1 MAELTSEDV
10 KNLTNAM
17 ADFTKAVEKNNKA
30 FLKTETSTKNIA
42 EDINNAQKSLKDG
55 QKNLTG
61 TQKAVAA
68 IKESMADI
76 ATSVTG
82 IGKILGAGAIAGFFT
97 NLVKDS
103 IKLDNQMT
111 KLAMQMGKGRGGI
124 KELKGSVNGLQK
136 EFGASYEEARDL
148 VTTLAEAKYV
158 GNIKDAA
165 AAINLFSRA
174 TGASAESALQLT
186 DTLSK
191 GAGMSDK
198 AIAAMYAGMTK
209 VQQKVGIS
217 HAGMEALTSTIKD
230 AATSMVA
237 MGKSAADIQKVT
249 NNMTALVGAL
259 EKVGISAQEST
270 QILDNLLDPDR
281 IEDNILLYS
290 QLGISMEDALSGN
303 IDLTGMDNQL
313 KDMAQRI
320 VDMGPIAGSQFAKS
334 MGMSYKQA
342 TQMAK
347 MESGA
352 MDEVADA
359 AQTSE
364 EQALDTLKGLN
375 SETEALF
382 EKANRGLN
390 KIEGVLRGLPGV
402 LLIAMPGVIAKV
414 TDMISNGF
422 KQAFSPK
429 QMSVATEAAVDT
441 MVTSFQKGFK
451 QAFSPKQMSVATEAA
466 VDTMVTSFQKG
477 FEKTEIQ
484 ARTFLGSFGD
494 ALRRTRAGDIET
506 LFTGIDKKTEALVA
520 KAQGK
525 NFTDAFFGANYKN
538 RMDTYLKNFDDLKV
552 KAQSQLKLLSELQ
565 TAQDEAKKRDDGKT
579 VARIGNQM
587 TKIKQELSR
596 ITGLSV
602 DEFKNLGEAT
612 KLVNG
617 LEVSTANIEGTMGVW
632 ANKTMKMNEEAAKA
646 KESLEK
652 RSSLLQ
658 SLLAQE
664 EERKSAQESIVNLAS
679 EIAELEQ
686 KAKGATGEAAE
697 ILNKQLKEKQEM
709 LGKQNEAFKKLKSE
723 KTLQEEIKRA
733 QELQEKAQTRLN
745 EELEKQNKKLSTAGK
760 LWGGIKNSMSAKWN
774 ASNLGKA
781 IAENG
786 GGFKGVAKTAG
797 KGIAKGAVAAGK
809 GTLKAI
815 GGITKMLG
823 PWAIVMAL
831 IGKVLDKI
839 KEPLNNLLDN
849 LMVKLQPVLDVIMPI
864 VSELLNTLV
873 KTLFPPLLNILAV
886 ILTVLRYILKPVQL
900 ILKALSHLPV
910 IGKAFEGVN
919 KSIDQITGPEVVGA
933 LKDAANNIANSSEN
947 LTQAVDKQTENENK
961 PKVLEADG
969 AKFVQAEAG
978 TTNVPT
984 SPAASP
990 AASSTTTTTKVAK
1003 TDEEKAKEANQ
1014 ESREKKQLSAME
1026 DIRDEL
1032 SDPTVN
1038 YSIKYLL
1045 AKLVSLLE
1053 DKPKME
1059 TGNLFSGE
1067 KQTASIEEQAMTGS
1081 TN

>member
-1 MAELTSEDV
+1 
-10 KNLTNAM
+10 
-17 ADFTKAVEKNNKA
+17 
-30 FLKTETSTKNIA
+30 
-42 EDINNAQKSLKDG
+42 
-55 QKNLTG
+55 
-61 TQKAVAA
+61 
-68 IKESMADI
+68 
-76 ATSVTG
+76 
-82 IGKILGAGAIAGFFT
+82 
-97 NLVKDS
+97 
-103 IKLDNQMT
+103 
-111 KLAMQMGKGRGGI
+111 
-124 KELKGSVNGLQK
+124 
-136 EFGASYEEARDL
+136 
-148 VTTLAEAKYV
+148 
-158 GNIKDAA
+158 
-165 AAINLFSRA
+165 
-174 TGASAESALQLT
+174 
-186 DTLSK
+186 
-191 GAGMSDK
+191 MSDK

-364 EQALDTLKGLN
+364 DQALDTLKSLN

-390 KIEGVLRGLPGV
+390 KVEGVLRGLPGI
-402 LLIAMPGVIAKV
+402 LLLVMPGVIAKV
-414 TDMISNGF
+414 TDMLS
-422 KQAFSPK
+422 
-429 QMSVATEAAVDT
+429 E
-441 MVTSFQKGFK
+441 GFK

-494 ALRRTRAGDIET
+494 ALRRTKAGDIET

-525 NFTDAFFGANYKN
+525 NFTDAFFGASYKN
-538 RMDTYLKNFDDLKV
+538 KMDTYLKNFDDLKV

-565 TAQDEAKKRDDGKT
+565 AAQGEAEKRNDEKT
-579 VARIGNQM
+579 VAGIGKQM
-587 TKIKQELSR
+587 TKIKEELTR
-596 ITGLSV
+596 ITGLSA
-602 DEFKNLGEAT
+602 DEFKNLSEAT
-612 KLVNG
+612 QLVNS
-617 LEVSTANIEGTMGVW
+617 LEASAGKAGGAMGRWADKMKDLTPEAKVAREQLEL
-632 ANKTMKMNEEAAKA
+632 ANKQLAKA
-646 KESLEK
+646 QENQEKYNSAKSL
-652 RSSLLQ
+652 SVSL
-658 SLLAQE
+658 A
-664 EERKSAQESIVNLAS
+664 N
-679 EIAELEQ
+679 EIAELEAKVNDEKVSGVAKKVLQEQLEAKKNTLKEQVKTIDKLKLQGNLEDNIAKAQ
-686 KAKGATGEAAE
+686 KA
-697 ILNKQLKEKQEM
+697 Q
-709 LGKQNEAFKKLKSE
+709 
-723 KTLQEEIKRA
+723 KRA
-733 QELQEKAQTRLN
+733 QEELNKEIEKS
-745 EELEKQNKKLSTAGK
+745 NKGPLATMSKLVH
-760 LWGGIKNSMSAKWN
+760 GIGNTISSKWN
-774 ASNLGKA
+774 SSKLGKA
-781 IAENG
+781 ITENG
-786 GGFKGVAKTAG
+786 GGFKGVGRTAL
-797 KGIAKGAVAAGK
+797 KGAAKGGAAAAK

-849 LMVKLQPVLDVIMPI
+849 LMVKLQPVLDVLMPI

-873 KTLFPPLLNILAV
+873 KTLFPPLLNILGV

-933 LKDAANNIANSSEN
+933 LKDAANNIANSSED

-1059 TGNLFSGE
+1059 NGNLFSGE
-1067 KQTASIEEQAMTGS
+1067 KQTASVEEQAMTGS

>member
-259 EKVGISAQEST
+259 ENVGISAQEST

-414 TDMISNGF
+414 TDMISN
-422 KQAFSPK
+422 
-429 QMSVATEAAVDT
+429 
-441 MVTSFQKGFK
+441 GFK

>member
-1 MAELTSEDV
+1 MAKLTSEDV

-103 IKLDNQMT
+103 IRLDNQMT
-111 KLAMQMGKGRGGI
+111 ELAIRMGKGRGGI
-124 KELKGSVNGLQK
+124 KELKGSVNDLQK
-136 EFGASYEEARDL
+136 EFGASYEEARNL
-148 VTTLAEAKYV
+148 VKTLAEAKYV

-165 AAINLFSRA
+165 AAINLFSRT

-198 AIAAMYAGMTK
+198 AIAAMYAGMAK

-217 HAGMEALTSTIKD
+217 QAGMEALTSTIKD

-237 MGKSAADIQKVT
+237 MGKSAADVQKVT

-270 QILDNLLDPDR
+270 QILGNLLDPDR

-352 MDEVADA
+352 MGEVADA

-364 EQALDTLKGLN
+364 DQALDTLKGLN

-402 LLIAMPGVIAKV
+402 LLIVMPGVIAKL
-414 TDMISNGF
+414 TDMLSNGF

-429 QMSVATEAAVDT
+429 QMSVI
-441 MVTSFQKGFK
+441 
-451 QAFSPKQMSVATEAA
+451 TEAA

-477 FEKTEIQ
+477 FEKTGIQ
-484 ARTFLGSFGD
+484 ARTFFGSFGD
-494 ALRRTRAGDIET
+494 ALHRTRVGDVET
-506 LFTGIDKKTEALVA
+506 FFTGIDKKTEALIA
-520 KAQGK
+520 KAKGK
-525 NFTDAFFGANYKN
+525 NFTTAFFGASYKN

-565 TAQDEAKKRDDGKT
+565 AAQSEAGKRDDGET
-579 VARIGNQM
+579 VAEIGKRM
-587 TKIKQELSR
+587 TKIKEELSR
-596 ITGLSV
+596 ITGLST
-602 DEFKNLGEAT
+602 DAFKNLGEAT
-612 KLVNG
+612 NLVNG
-617 LEVSTANIEGTMGVW
+617 LEISSDKAGGAMGKW
-632 ANKTMKMNEEAAKA
+632 ADKMKDLTPEAKVAR
-646 KESLEK
+646 EQLE
-652 RSSLLQ
+652 
-658 SLLAQE
+658 LA
-664 EERKSAQESIVNLAS
+664 
-679 EIAELEQ
+679 
-686 KAKGATGEAAE
+686 
-697 ILNKQLKEKQEM
+697 NKQLAEAQENQENYNSAKSLSVSLANEIADLEAKAGKTSGAAKKVLEEQIKAKKND
-709 LGKQNEAFKKLKSE
+709 LGLQVKTIDKLK
-723 KTLQEEIKRA
+723 LQGNLEENITKAQKAQKRA
-733 QELQEKAQTRLN
+733 QEELNKEIEKA
-745 EELEKQNKKLSTAGK
+745 NKGPLAVMSN

-774 ASNLGKA
+774 DSKLGKS

-786 GGFKGVAKTAG
+786 VKGTIKKGV
-797 KGIAKGAVAAGK
+797 AKGAVAAGK

-823 PWAIVMAL
+823 PMAIVSVL
-831 IGKVLDKI
+831 VGKAIDKI
-839 KEPLNNLLDN
+839 KI
-849 LMVKLQPVLDVIMPI
+849 KLQPVLDEIMPTI
-864 VSELLNTLV
+864 SELTNTLV
-873 KTLFPPLLNILAV
+873 KTLFPPLLDTLAV

-910 IGKAFEGVN
+910 VGKAFEGVN
-919 KSIDQITGPEVVGA
+919 KAIDQITGPKVVGA
-933 LKDAANNIANSSEN
+933 LKDAADNIANSSEDF
-947 LTQAVDKQTENENK
+947 TQAVDEQIENENKNK

-1003 TDEEKAKEANQ
+1003 TDEEKAKETNQ
-1014 ESREKKQLSAME
+1014 ENREKKQLSATE

-1038 YSIKYLL
+1038 YTIKYLL
-1045 AKLVSLLE
+1045 ARIVNILE
-1053 DKPKME
+1053 NKPKME

-1067 KQTASIEEQAMTGS
+1067 KQTASVEEIMNGS
-1081 TN
+1081 IKIT

>member
-441 MVTSFQKGFK
+441 MVTSFQKGF
-451 QAFSPKQMSVATEAA
+451 
-466 VDTMVTSFQKG
+466 
-477 FEKTEIQ
+477 EKTEIQ

-506 LFTGIDKKTEALVA
+506 FFTGIDKKTEALVA

-565 TAQDEAKKRDDGKT
+565 TAQDEAEKRDDGKT

-602 DEFKNLGEAT
+602 DEFKNLSEAT
-612 KLVNG
+612 KLING

-632 ANKTMKMNEEAAKA
+632 ANKAMKMNEEAAKA

-933 LKDAANNIANSSEN
+933 LKDAANNIANSSED

-961 PKVLEADG
+961 PKVLEAEG

-1067 KQTASIEEQAMTGS
+1067 KQTASVEEQAMTGS